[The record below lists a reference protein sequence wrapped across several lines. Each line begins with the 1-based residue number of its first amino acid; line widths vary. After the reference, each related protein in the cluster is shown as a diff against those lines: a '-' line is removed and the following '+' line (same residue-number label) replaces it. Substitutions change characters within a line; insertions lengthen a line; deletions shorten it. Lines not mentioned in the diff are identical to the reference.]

1 MNTDTPA
8 PTRKPRRRV
17 AIGPARPQYLSAA
30 ELDKLTMIVTALA
43 VEVSALR
50 DRIDTHEA
58 LAEQSVAATSA
69 AVECARP
76 DDARLAARE
85 NARMGMLRRV
95 FRVVTEE
102 IDALRE
108 TGADPSRRN
117 WTLPAGW
124 DKT

>member
-1 MNTDTPA
+1 MNAETA
-8 PTRKPRRRV
+8 SPTHKPRRRV
-17 AIGPARPQYLSAA
+17 AIGPARPQYLSAV

-43 VEVSALR
+43 SEVSALR

-58 LAEQSVAATSA
+58 LAERGVAASTA
-69 AVECARP
+69 AVEAYQPEPER
-76 DDARLAARE
+76 DAERDGR
-85 NARMGMLRRV
+85 RMAMLRRV

-108 TGADPSRRN
+108 TGADPARRS
-117 WTLPAGW
+117 WTMPEGW